1 MWECAAFC
9 RMEQTAPIRLY
20 RWIVFLAAAGYLAN
34 SVLTSNWDPGG
45 PFRYL
50 TIWALV
56 LSLFVAARVLMIS
69 YNRSNR
75 RFDALVSA
83 TAVVNAMVVFLYWR
97 LYFADPTSVTND
109 GELGAFWLEIYMHGL
124 GPLLMWI
131 DAIFI
136 NRVFR
141 RIWSGALVLIGIV
154 LAYVA
159 CAELF
164 VQRFNDSPVGSVT
177 TGLPYPF
184 LNNLEFAG
192 RSVFYGTNVVVAL
205 ILLFAFGAV
214 AWVVRRLF

>member
-34 SVLTSNWDPGG
+34 SVLTSSWDPGG

-159 CAELF
+159 WAELF